1 MAGAAGGAAGG
12 AGPALAA
19 ERAFSDFDVRFL
31 GLSLD
36 HKALVWGVI
45 LGQAIGFVGALAGGN
60 SARKKKEEVQRLNAE
75 LQSVNS
81 QLLEVTRQLRLQV
94 RGKEVKGSQLPVEKE
109 GKTEA
114 QIEMRGTVLAAL
126 KSGKNLLKEK
136 DFAQAKACFE
146 EALSA
151 IRVAD
156 GALDSP
162 WKAERKAYRGLGG
175 ACEGLGMHRDALE
188 HMQQVVA
195 MSKERGDD
203 TGLGDA
209 YGVIADICTEMG
221 DYAQAAEYYDL
232 YIADLGDPSSIL

>member
-1 MAGAAGGAAGG
+1 MALTPGTAQ
-12 AGPALAA
+12 AA
-19 ERAFSDFDVRFL
+19 ERAFSDFDVKFL

-188 HMQQVVA
+188 HMRRVVA